1 METIMSGSC
10 CGGSAKTEQAKV
22 EMAAP
27 HSSETA
33 SETQKNNQTKEFSDK
48 SAKSEKCGCNCNC

>member
-1 METIMSGSC
+1 MSGSC